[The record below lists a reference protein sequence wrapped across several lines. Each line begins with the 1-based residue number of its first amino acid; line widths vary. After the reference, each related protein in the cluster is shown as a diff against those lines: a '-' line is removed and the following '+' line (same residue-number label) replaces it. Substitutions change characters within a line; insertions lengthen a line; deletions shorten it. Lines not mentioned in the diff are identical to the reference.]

1 MILQMREDAVRIVQ
15 VDDVD
20 DPNGRTPP
28 PIWIIVFVVLAVVA
42 GGWLL
47 VSQGSTDSDVVTSST
62 FALATPDAVS
72 ESTPRETVPTVSP
85 SAADSVP
92 SIFGPP
98 MMSVRSDTPREL
110 RGDVA
115 LASPEFLLPNQTL
128 WVFRDGGRLV
138 SRGDSAFGSSPDR
151 YPMLMTAGHVLIDR
165 VNGWIVDV
173 DLVDRAT
180 MLGTNRSLIPGAEPG
195 LVWFGR
201 RENLARGQAEMGD
214 YLWVA
219 PVDVESRTVG
229 ERVDITDLF
238 SRPLVGVAD
247 GLIVVPVE
255 EKTYGRFAYWSPTD
269 GLVPLYLRDPDRDTV
284 VTASGDLVVVASS
297 GSVSVL
303 DIASGDYLSSFAF
316 NFGEAVTS
324 ACLSPDRQ
332 HVIVVGSNG
341 GAVVGNTTTGEVI
354 VLELNEYY
362 DLETFIQ
369 REHGIGWTTDDQ
381 IVFIAG
387 DEDPKDLFGFDIATG
402 ESFSIAGLDGP
413 GDWWLT
419 ASGTMC

>member
-1 MILQMREDAVRIVQ
+1 
-15 VDDVD
+15 
-20 DPNGRTPP
+20 
-28 PIWIIVFVVLAVVA
+28 
-42 GGWLL
+42 
-47 VSQGSTDSDVVTSST
+47 
-62 FALATPDAVS
+62 
-72 ESTPRETVPTVSP
+72 
-85 SAADSVP
+85 
-92 SIFGPP
+92 
-98 MMSVRSDTPREL
+98 
-110 RGDVA
+110 
-115 LASPEFLLPNQTL
+115 
-128 WVFRDGGRLV
+128 
-138 SRGDSAFGSSPDR
+138 
-151 YPMLMTAGHVLIDR
+151 MLMTAGHVLIDR